1 MTSTYI
7 ELGLQVGGV
16 LFLLLLG
23 YIFGRLAEARH
34 YRSLARREADSQD
47 VLLIS
52 TKTIPKNFAVRET
65 ALVTGNVVISVD
77 YYKRF
82 LAMIRL
88 LFGGRLGSYES
99 LIERARREAVLRLQ
113 EQARARGAH
122 LVFNLRIE
130 TSSIS
135 KTHRGAVGALEVLAY
150 GTAVA

>member
-1 MTSTYI
+1 MTSTFI
-7 ELGLQVGGV
+7 ELGVEIGGV
-16 LFLLLLG
+16 LLLLLLG
-23 YIFGRLAEARH
+23 YVFGRLAEARH
-34 YRSLARREADSQD
+34 YRSLARREAALSN

-52 TKTIPKNFAVRET
+52 CRTIPKNLSVCET

-88 LFGGRLGSYES
+88 LFGGRLRSYES

-113 EQARARGAH
+113 EQARARGAKM
-122 LVFNLRIE
+122 VFNIRLE
-130 TSSIS
+130 TASIS
-135 KTHRGAVGALEVLAY
+135 KSHSGAVGSLEVLAY